1 MKVSIF
7 NKLNTTSRLR
17 AKDNQ
22 LTTTKTPSL
31 GSQWVLKIDP
41 TSQCFRI
48 FNSQYTTSRITFW
61 IASTFLGIS
70 SGADYPDQL
79 WRFEYDINGYYF
91 IVNCYY
97 PGYTIQLRKDGTPIG
112 GKKNSKDN
120 ELWRIVPTH

>member
-1 MKVSIF
+1 MLIF
-7 NKLNTTSRLR
+7 NKLDAHRLR

-22 LTTTKTPSL
+22 LATTRTLAFIKD
-31 GSQWVLKIDP
+31 SQWVLKIDP

-48 FNSQYTTSRITFW
+48 YNSQYISSRITYW
-61 IASTFLGIS
+61 TASNILGMF
-70 SGADYPDQL
+70 SGLEYSDQL
-79 WRFEYDINGYYF
+79 WRFSYDSNGYYS
-91 IVNCYY
+91 IVTCYY